1 MIARI
6 MKVHGEAFKAKVAL
20 ESVGGDLTANQIG
33 SRYGVHPTLVNRW
46 QEELIAGAGSI
57 FSPNQGIRSAK
68 KVADHDKLVAELFE
82 QIGKLKMELEWLKK
96 KLQSVD

>member
-1 MIARI
+1 VR
-6 MKVHGEAFKAKVAL
+6 
-20 ESVGGDLTANQIG
+20 GDLTANQIG

-46 QEELIAGAGSI
+46 RKELIAGAGSI
-57 FSPNQGIRSAK
+57 FSPNQGISSAK